1 MIQVPSQTQEE
12 QVLALA
18 SSTSLLRARD
28 VAALSLPTIILSRLV
43 KDGRLRR
50 LARGVYVRPDQPI
63 TAGAYSSYVPLK
75 S

>member
-1 MIQVPSQTQEE
+1 MSSQTQEE

-18 SSTSLLRARD
+18 SSASLLRARD

-50 LARGVYVRPDQPI
+50 VGRGVYAKG
-63 TAGAYSSYVPLK
+63 TS
-75 S
+75 